1 MEERRRRDGE
11 DVEVPDK
18 KNVGGEDKSIAE
30 AVMFWNGKSPV
41 INSHS
46 TIPKLYTSTF

>member
-30 AVMFWNGKSPV
+30 AS
-41 INSHS
+41 
-46 TIPKLYTSTF
+46 YQTSQYLH

>member
-30 AVMFWNGKSPV
+30 AMAMALS
-41 INSHS
+41 
-46 TIPKLYTSTF
+46 KLSGFRSR

>member
-30 AVMFWNGKSPV
+30 CP
-41 INSHS
+41 
-46 TIPKLYTSTF
+46 TD